1 MVMAMTLA
9 AMRSRTLA
17 GVTSQLAQIAR
28 SELCVIRSTPAA
40 KVPMDSAKR
49 HGMM

>member
-17 GVTSQLAQIAR
+17 GVTSQLPPIVC
-28 SELCVIRSTPAA
+28 SELCVNRSTPAS

-49 HGMM
+49 YGMM